1 MMPPQQE
8 LRPQKRKRNQVL
20 EAAQR
25 STAKRQKQSYS
36 SQNNT
41 PPEFWDK
48 LSRVPL
54 CRRALREFNRRAVQP
69 TAPQQR
75 AKRDVEDSKVKQLQR
90 FARRGGPDLSNIR
103 GYPEQESQVKMSL
116 KHNRSSQS
124 STLNSNTKPTTFSS
138 KDAAFEQ
145 ELIDNGIYPYNRGQK
160 PNNWEEIQER
170 LAQPRPSLS
179 PSQLSNG
186 AFEEFQLK
194 NDEATTEAEVMS
206 QVFPV
211 IAGKTNIPSGYN
223 QLFNNLKPLGD
234 HISKPQPDYFNGS
247 RTTEIRPKVRD
258 DLEQYIIPSSQ
269 RHRPALPNFFM
280 EAKGPDGKASEAKR
294 QITQDL
300 AAGARGMLRM
310 QSYGL
315 DDPMFDNKAHTFGST
330 YHSGTGTLQLFAMHP
345 TEPGDADRK
354 PEYHTTKIRGF
365 DLTDNLDTHRQGI
378 GAFRNLR
385 DLAKERRVEFI
396 ASANETA
403 DNDNEPEVASVDTY
417 LTSFISTSQ
426 SARSELFTA
435 NSDYEE
441 SDSTSADE
449 LAIPALP
456 QKRTKARQLGNKK
469 HKSKIS
475 DILVDEDDE

>member
-1 MMPPQQE
+1 MSS
-8 LRPQKRKRNQVL
+8 KRS
-20 EAAQR
+20 R
-25 STAKRQKQSYS
+25 S
-36 SQNNT
+36 
-41 PPEFWDK
+41 D
-48 LSRVPL
+48 
-54 CRRALREFNRRAVQP
+54 
-69 TAPQQR
+69 
-75 AKRDVEDSKVKQLQR
+75 
-90 FARRGGPDLSNIR
+90 
-103 GYPEQESQVKMSL
+103 
-116 KHNRSSQS
+116 RSSALS
-124 STLNSNTKPTTFSS
+124 SNTKPTTFSS

-145 ELIDNGIYPYNRGQK
+145 ELIDNGVYPPGYDDVEPDNL
-160 PNNWEEIQER
+160 EEIVEK
-170 LAQPRPSLS
+170 LGQPRASLS
-179 PSQLSNG
+179 PSKFSRN
-186 AFEEFQLK
+186 EFLHFRRK

-206 QVFPV
+206 QVFPM
-211 IAGKTNIPSGYN
+211 ITGKTNIPSGYD

-234 HISKPQPDYFNGS
+234 HISNPKPDYFNGS
-247 RTTEIRPKVRD
+247 RTAEIRPKVRD

-300 AAGARGMLRM
+300 AAGARGMFRM

-315 DDPMFDNKAHTFGST
+315 DEPVFDNKAHTFGST

-345 TEPGDADRK
+345 TKPGAAAGR

-396 ASANETA
+396 TSANETA
-403 DNDNEPEVASVDTY
+403 DNDDEPEVASVDTY

-426 SARSELFTA
+426 STQSELFTA
-435 NSDYEE
+435 DSDHEE

-456 QKRTKARQLGNKK
+456 KKRTKARQFGNKK
-469 HKSKIS
+469 RKSKIS